1 MQRAI
6 SRIDAHFAVVGVF
19 ELFEHSAAL
28 IAVLAGVPVDPADL
42 VRVRAQH
49 TAKYAEFTSTLKGDA
64 ALAAKVLEKNV
75 HDQTLHR
82 EASVRLCRQLR
93 ENDLLELPG
102 CADPAAA
109 KARAFCAK
117 VL

>member
-1 MQRAI
+1 M
-6 SRIDAHFAVVGVF
+6 
-19 ELFEHSAAL
+19 
-28 IAVLAGVPVDPADL
+28 LAGVPVDPADL

-49 TAKYAEFTSTLKGDA
+49 TAKYAAFTAALKGDP
-64 ALAAKVLEKNV
+64 LMSAKVLEKNV

-102 CADPAAA
+102 CADPVAA

-117 VL
+117 FCSSLTFHIQ

>member
-1 MQRAI
+1 M
-6 SRIDAHFAVVGVF
+6 GVF

-42 VRVRAQH
+42 VRAARA
-49 TAKYAEFTSTLKGDA
+49 AYAQVHGIYRNTGGDA
-64 ALAAKVLEKNV
+64 ALAAKVLEANV

-82 EASVRLCRQLR
+82 EASVRGVGSC

-102 CADPAAA
+102 CADPVAA

>member
-1 MQRAI
+1 MVRSFVEFTRPRYFEALRVNSSSADNTDNVRRALSI
-6 SRIDAHFAVVGVF
+6 EPKQAKQAT
-19 ELFEHSAAL
+19 
-28 IAVLAGVPVDPADL
+28 P
-42 VRVRAQH
+42 
-49 TAKYAEFTSTLKGDA
+49 KYAEFTSTLKGDA

-75 HDQTLHR
+75 HDRTLHR

-102 CADPAAA
+102 CADPVAA